1 MKKMYNNPKTE
12 IMDVMPMSIICD
24 SGEFGG
30 DTNDPITGQAPAR
43 HGDLIP

>member
-24 SGEFGG
+24 SGEFG

-43 HGDLIP
+43 HGDIID